1 MGESIGT
8 LVFVFFILLVTNEVT
23 TFSTNTL
30 TTWSCIAGALYIGR
44 HYAIRSGGCLN
55 PGVALGMQIVSMFWQ
70 GDQYLFKRT
79 WVYAI
84 GPFLGG
90 YLAGKLFD
98 RYLKAFVRMK
108 RERDQL

>member
-1 MGESIGT
+1 
-8 LVFVFFILLVTNEVT
+8 VFVFFILLITNEIT

-55 PGVALGMQIVSMFWQ
+55 PGVALGMQIVSVVM
-70 GDQYLFKRT
+70 DHETYVFKRT

-90 YLAGKLFD
+90 FLAGKMFD
-98 RYLKAFVRMK
+98 RYLKEFHRARK
-108 RERDQL
+108 PEKEDEI

>member
-1 MGESIGT
+1 M
-8 LVFVFFILLVTNEVT
+8 VFVFFILLVTNEIV

-55 PGVALGMQIVSMFWQ
+55 PGVAIGMQIVSMMMQ
-70 GDQYLFKRT
+70 GEHYIFKRT

-90 YLAGKLFD
+90 YLAGKMFD
-98 RYLKAFVRMK
+98 RYLKAYIRVQK
-108 RERDQL
+108 SKKEEI